1 MKKDKNQTGFWHG
14 ALLLTAVA
22 LFMKILSVGYR
33 IPYQNI
39 TGDIGFYVY
48 QQIYPFYS
56 IAIILATYGF
66 PVIISRLV
74 SEQLALNNQK
84 EAEEVSR
91 YSFYVLIALGLTG
104 FTLLYAGAP
113 VLANLMKDTRLIIP
127 LRATA
132 YSFLIMP
139 GIASIRGYFQGLENV
154 VPTAWSQ
161 VTEQTVRV
169 IAILAISIGLVVKGY
184 DAYATGTGAAIGS
197 VLGGIAAL
205 VLLFVLRMKKKSF
218 RTPFIQTDV
227 FRFWGI
233 ARRVLTEGTLIC
245 VSALI
250 MVLFQL
256 MDALTVVP
264 GLTEYGFS
272 SIVARETK
280 GVFDRGQPLMQV
292 GNVLATS
299 LSLSIVP
306 VISKAV
312 AAKNEA
318 LIRDK
323 AGLSLKISFVI
334 GLSASAG
341 LSIIMKETNM
351 MLFKD
356 DALSLTLSLLAGAI
370 FFSSIGMTA
379 AGILQGIGRA
389 RSAARYAGIGLLVK
403 GLLNMILIPVIGIN
417 GAAIS
422 TVVGFA
428 TVAVLAVGSVHK
440 RVRLEQYSFY
450 ISRTIA
456 AVGMMSVAVILLHL
470 FVPSA
475 ISRSMASLSSLAG
488 AVVGVVI
495 IVLSLTLLRVFTDKE
510 LMQLT
515 KGEKI
520 TRFQNKLWKGA

>member
-66 PVIISRLV
+66 PVVISRLV
-74 SEQLALNNQK
+74 SEQIALNNDE
-84 EAEEVSR
+84 EAEELSR

-113 VLANLMKDTRLIIP
+113 VLANLMSDTGLIIP

-139 GIASIRGYFQGLENV
+139 GIASIRGYFQGHENV

-169 IAILAISIGLVVKGY
+169 VAILAISIGLVLNGY
-184 DAYATGTGAAIGS
+184 DAYATGTGAAFGS

-205 VLLFVLRMKKKSF
+205 VLLFVLRMRQKTS
-218 RTPFIQTDV
+218 RTASIHTDV

-233 ARRVLTEGTLIC
+233 ARRLLTEGTLIC
-245 VSALI
+245 VSALV

-256 MDALTVVP
+256 MDALTIVP

-292 GNVLATS
+292 GTVLATS

-312 AAKNEA
+312 AAKNET

-334 GLSASAG
+334 GLAASAG
-341 LSIIMKETNM
+341 LSIIMKETNI

-356 DALSLTLSLLAGAI
+356 DALSSTLSLLAGAI

-379 AGILQGIGRA
+379 SGILQGIGRA
-389 RSAARYAGIGLLVK
+389 RSAARYVGIGLLLK
-403 GLLNMILIPVIGIN
+403 GLLNMVLIPLIGIN
-417 GAAIS
+417 GAAIA

-428 TVAVLAVGSVHK
+428 TVAVLSGRAVHK
-440 RVRLEQYSFY
+440 RVGLGQYSFY
-450 ISRTIA
+450 IGR
-456 AVGMMSVAVILLHL
+456 AVGAVGVMSAAVILVHF

-475 ISRSMASLSSLAG
+475 ISRSLASLSSLAG
-488 AVVGVVI
+488 AVVGVI
-495 IVLSLTLLRVFTDKE
+495 IYCLSLTLLRVFTDKE
-510 LMQLT
+510 LMQFP

-520 TRFQNKLWKGA
+520 TRFQNRLWKGA